1 MYVWNML
8 YHKSAYFI
16 IPQHGACARVYLCSY
31 ATKQQ
36 GWCTIYWWCWWYIDL
51 YFITLYQSNIVC
63 KLVAAKLLDIM
74 RIVLNME
81 EYKGS
86 NHNTNSTL
94 HVFRI
99 CQSCYILLS
108 NTMQVSKLIFSTVS
122 CTMNH
127 FPVQF
132 HFINKKHNHVHKA
145 RTCWA
150 ECDLVMVDCLKH
162 LPHLSSHQKIA
173 LPLRM

>member
-1 MYVWNML
+1 ML
-8 YHKSAYFI
+8 YNKSAYFI
-16 IPQHGACARVYLCSY
+16 IPQHGACTRAYLLSY

-36 GWCTIYWWCWWYIDL
+36 EWCTIYWWCLRYIDL
-51 YFITLYQSNIVC
+51 YYTSLYQSKIVC

-74 RIVLNME
+74 HIVLNME
-81 EYKGS
+81 EYKVS

-99 CQSCYILLS
+99 CQSCHILLS
-108 NTMQVSKLIFSTVS
+108 STMQVITLISSTGS

-127 FPVQF
+127 WSVQF
-132 HFINKKHNHVHKA
+132 HFINKKHNHVRKA

-162 LPHLSSHQKIA
+162 LPHLSSHKKIA
-173 LPLRM
+173 LLLRM